1 MLRKMISHKT
11 SRSSR
16 TEADLTDCQEDAD
29 ICFHHNGLA
38 PPFLSAVL
46 FINFLFSAFGLG
58 TMVYI
63 GLEFGSWFEIPWDSP
78 CYQVGYGV
86 KSIV

>member
-38 PPFLSAVL
+38 PPFLNAVL
-46 FINFLFSAFGLG
+46 FINSFSQHSGSGRWFISDLSSGLG
-58 TMVYI
+58 SKYL
-63 GLEFGSWFEIPWDSP
+63 GIPLAIRWDTLLR
-78 CYQVGYGV
+78 V
-86 KSIV
+86 